1 MKTKFPFFVFACMF
15 AGLAQHSFAIDD
27 SSFVYYQKGIIEK
40 NAQRYM
46 VASGYFEKATTFD
59 AKNIQAHLEYA
70 FVNLQM
76 RKMDKA
82 KAAFIKVYELDP
94 TNKVAIEN
102 LTELY
107 FAYRQFPKAIEFAQ
121 KCPNYA
127 SSERIIAMSLYN
139 QEDYATAI
147 PQLINC
153 LSKQPNDAQVA
164 YSIARSYLE
173 MEDYKQAFPFYKTAI
188 ELDKTKNSWMYELG
202 LLSYTID
209 DYKSA
214 VDYFNMAIDN
224 GYPQTNDVL
233 ENLGFSYIYTKNFD
247 DGERVLM
254 MLLAKKPGNTVL
266 LRDMAEAFYKNKMYD
281 KSLDFCQK
289 LLEIN
294 KNDGKALWQAGLCF
308 QKKGQK
314 DRGQQM
320 CDKAIELDPS
330 LASMRQ
336 QSSSPFGL

>member
-1 MKTKFPFFVFACMF
+1 MKTKISFLALACLI
-15 AGLAQHSFAIDD
+15 AGSAQQSFAVDD
-27 SSFVYYQKGIIEK
+27 SSYVYLQKGLVEK

-59 AKNIQAHLEYA
+59 AKNLQAHLEYA

-82 KAAFIKVYELDP
+82 KAAFAKVYELDP
-94 TNKVAIEN
+94 NNKVAIEN
-102 LTELY
+102 LTDLY

-121 KCPNYA
+121 KCPNYI
-127 SSERIIAMSLYN
+127 SSERVIAMSLYE
-139 QEDYATAI
+139 QEDYSSAI
-147 PQLINC
+147 PKLQLYVA
-153 LSKQPNDAQVA
+153 KHADDAIA
-164 YSIARSYLE
+164 MYAIARSYLE
-173 MEDYKQAFPFYKTAI
+173 MEEYKNAVPYYTKAI
-188 ELDKTKNSWMYELG
+188 ALDKTKNTWMYELG
-202 LLSYTID
+202 LLSYTVND
-209 DYKSA
+209 FVSA
-214 VDYFNMAIDN
+214 VKYFNMAIDN

-233 ENLGFSYIYTKNFD
+233 ENLGFSHIYNGAFEE
-247 DGERVLM
+247 GERVLM
-254 MLLAKKPGNTVL
+254 ILVNKNPSNTTL
-266 LRDMAEAFYKNKMYD
+266 LRDMAEAFYKNKMFD

-320 CDKAIELDPS
+320 CDKAIELDPTLSS
-330 LASMRQ
+330 LRQ